1 MVPILSYPKL
11 LGIIAI
17 LASCYG
23 AYYYISNMQKSLEE
37 YKTKTIQLEQTVD
50 NYKNQIKKAVEIQKT
65 LNVELQETRNQTRLL
80 EKKLE
85 ENNLKDITTKK
96 PSLVENIVNSATQK
110 SNRCFELL
118 SGSTLTDAERN
129 AKSANEFNSECPWLY
144 DELVTSK

>member
-23 AYYYISNMQKSLEE
+23 AYYYVSNIQKSLEE

-50 NYKNQIKKAVEIQKT
+50 NYKNQIRKAVEIQKT

-96 PSLVENIVNSATQK
+96 TVFS
-110 SNRCFELL
+110 
-118 SGSTLTDAERN
+118 
-129 AKSANEFNSECPWLY
+129 
-144 DELVTSK
+144 